1 VSRLWWR
8 PHVPWLVSDG
18 RPLPELRTT
27 RGEDGYTLGALWFN
41 LLMAEGFS
49 TMVFVGTVIATWPNP
64 PWDTLQYVG
73 PLEALITPFLF
84 WPFARSLFLAFDLCI
99 RPVEERDRK

>member
-1 VSRLWWR
+1 MVTSDRRSEFRPQSPSRRRVRR
-8 PHVPWLVSDG
+8 P
-18 RPLPELRTT
+18 
-27 RGEDGYTLGALWFN
+27 ALWFN

-49 TMVFVGTVIATWPNP
+49 TMVFVGTVIATWPSP

-99 RPVEERDRK
+99 RPVEERDRT